1 MRISKIFIQNFRK
14 LHRCVIELGEQKT
27 LFVGANNSGKTSA
40 MTALSKFLVKE
51 DSFKFNDF
59 TVSHRA
65 AINAIGKVWQKD
77 DSQQPETIEEF
88 LKILPSLDVWLHVE
102 EQDIRH
108 VADIIPTL
116 DWNGGILGVRLLFQ
130 PKDIA
135 AMYSEYKEA
144 HNEARKKEKSEY
156 QVSLFPKDLCEF
168 LDKNLS
174 SLFEIKAY
182 LLDPKQDYNQEVDLS
197 MLCSNKNP
205 LKSIVQ
211 VDMIDAQRGFSD
223 PDSKQEK
230 EWTSLS
236 VQMRNYY
243 SKHLDPEVETT
254 DGDLAILDAMIK
266 AQRAIDSSLKTKFK
280 DPLSELEGL
289 GYPGVTD
296 PKITICSKISSM
308 DAINHET
315 AIQYSLD
322 KENQDLTL
330 PEKYN
335 GLGYQ
340 NLVSMVFK
348 LMSFRDNWLKVNKN
362 DKIKP
367 LHLVLVEEPEA
378 HLHAQVQQ
386 VFVRRAYDVL
396 RHHELLGHNTSFST
410 QLVVSTHS
418 SYIAKEE
425 DFSNLRYFKRLP
437 ASPNCTIPNS
447 IVINLT
453 DTFGTGDATKKFATR
468 YIKTTHCD
476 LFFAD
481 ALIMIEG
488 TSEGILLPH
497 FISREQYHYLNSRYI
512 SILNVGGR
520 YSHKLREL
528 INKLSIPTLI
538 ITDIDSQEST
548 GYHKKAVP
556 ERNKGLICGNTAIP
570 EWLSKENDFDSILD
584 LPSDDKILEIP
595 KDKDVTSDFKIR
607 ICYQTPIVI
616 EINCRSQEAIPRTFE
631 DAFVYTNLDT
641 LKDVDETDQLISAKL
656 FSAIKNFDKEHQSY
670 EELRKDIFEK
680 LDDSGVKAGFALDL
694 LFSFDP
700 NDFQVPEYIA
710 DGLQWLQ
717 NELTRIA
724 KDE

>member
-1 MRISKIFIQNFRK
+1 MKITKIFIQNFRK

-40 MTALSKFLVKE
+40 MDALKKFLKGE
-51 DSFKFNDF
+51 SFKFNDF
-59 TVSHRA
+59 TISHRA
-65 AINAIGKVWQKD
+65 TINAIGDAWQKD
-77 DSQQPETIEEF
+77 DSQQPESIAE
-88 LKILPSLDVWLHVE
+88 LLNVLPSLDIWLQVE

-116 DWNGGILGVRLLFQ
+116 DWNGGSLGVRLLFQ

-135 AMYSEYKEA
+135 TMYSEYRET
-144 HNEARKKEKSEY
+144 HNEARKKEKAKY
-156 QVSLFPKDLCEF
+156 KVHLFPKDLCEF
-168 LDKNLS
+168 WDKKLKT
-174 SLFEIKAY
+174 LFEIKTY
-182 LLDPKQDYNQEVDLS
+182 LLDPNKDHNQVTDLS
-197 MLCSNKNP
+197 MCCSKNNP
-205 LKSIVQ
+205 FESIVQ

-223 PDSKQEK
+223 PDSRQEI
-230 EWTSLS
+230 EGLSLS
-236 VQMRNYY
+236 SQMRSYY
-243 SKHLDPEVETT
+243 SKYLDPEVETM
-254 DGDLAILDAMIK
+254 DGDLAILDAMTK
-266 AQRAIDSSLKTKFK
+266 AQCTIDDTLRTKFE
-280 DPLSELEGL
+280 DPLKELEGL

-322 KENQDLTL
+322 KSNRDLTL

-348 LMSFRDNWLKVNKN
+348 LMDFREGWLHDKKN

-396 RHHELLGHNTSFST
+396 RHHELLGNSVTFST

-437 ASPNCTIPNS
+437 STPECTIPNS
-447 IVINLT
+447 IVVNLT

-497 FISREQYHYLNSRYI
+497 FIKTEFQGLGSRYL
-512 SILNVGGR
+512 SILNIGGR

-528 INKLSIPTLI
+528 INRLSIPTLI
-538 ITDIDSQEST
+538 ITDIDSQEKT
-548 GYHKKAVP
+548 GHHKKAEP
-556 ERNKGLICGNTAIP
+556 ERGKGLICGNTAIP
-570 EWLSKENDFDSILD
+570 EWLNKVKTNDFDSILD
-584 LPSDDKILEIP
+584 LPFDDKILEIT
-595 KDKDVTSDFKIR
+595 KSEDVTSDFKIR
-607 ICYQTPIVI
+607 ICYQTPIAI
-616 EINCRSQEAIPRTFE
+616 EINGRSQEAIPRTFE
-631 DAFVYTNLDT
+631 DAFVYTNLNT
-641 LKDVDETDQLISAKL
+641 LKNANETDQLISAKL
-656 FSAIKNFDKEHQSY
+656 FSAIKNFDKKHQSY
-670 EELRKDIFEK
+670 DELRKDIFEK

>member
-1 MRISKIFIQNFRK
+1 MRITKIFIQNFRK
-14 LHRCVIELGEQKT
+14 LHRCVIDLGEQKT

-40 MTALSKFLVKE
+40 MDALKKFLKGE
-51 DSFKFNDF
+51 SFKFNDF
-59 TVSHRA
+59 TISHRVR
-65 AINAIGKVWQKD
+65 INAIGDAWQKD
-77 DSQQPETIEEF
+77 DSQQPESIAKL
-88 LKILPSLDVWLHVE
+88 LKVLPSLDIWLQVE

-116 DWNGGILGVRLLFQ
+116 DWNGGLLGVRLLFQ

-135 AMYSEYKEA
+135 AMYSEYREDY
-144 HNEARKKEKSEY
+144 NEARKKEKAKY
-156 QVSLFPKDLCEF
+156 KVHLFPKDLCEF
-168 LDKNLS
+168 WDKKLKT
-174 SLFEIKAY
+174 LFEIKTY
-182 LLDPKQDYNQEVDLS
+182 LLNPNKDHNQVTDLS
-197 MLCSNKNP
+197 MCCSKNNP
-205 LKSIVQ
+205 LESIVQ

-223 PDSKQEK
+223 PDSRQEI
-230 EWTSLS
+230 EGLSLS
-236 VQMRNYY
+236 SQMRSYY
-243 SKHLDPEVETT
+243 SKYLDPEVETM
-254 DGDLAILDAMIK
+254 DNDLAILDAMTK
-266 AQRAIDSSLKTKFK
+266 AQSAIDDTLKTKFEE
-280 DPLSELEGL
+280 PLKELENL

-322 KENQDLTL
+322 KSNRDLML

-348 LMSFRDNWLKVNKN
+348 LMSFREGWLRDKKN

-386 VFVRRAYDVL
+386 VFVRKAYGVL
-396 RHHELLGHNTSFST
+396 RSHEILKNSTSFST

-437 ASPNCTIPNS
+437 STPECTISNS
-447 IVINLT
+447 IVVNLT

-488 TSEGILLPH
+488 TSEEILLPH
-497 FISREQYHYLNSRYI
+497 FIKTEFQDLGSRYL
-512 SILNVGGR
+512 SILNIGGR

-528 INKLSIPTLI
+528 INRLSIPTLI
-538 ITDIDSQEST
+538 ITDIDSQKKT
-548 GYHKKAVP
+548 GHHEKAEP
-556 ERNKGLICGNTAIP
+556 ERGKGLICGNTAIP
-570 EWLSKENDFDSILD
+570 KWLNKENDFDSILD
-584 LPSDDKILEIP
+584 LPSDDKILEIT
-595 KDKDVTSDFKIR
+595 KSEDVTSDFKIR
-607 ICYQTPIVI
+607 ICYQTPIAV
-616 EINCRSQEAIPRTFE
+616 EINGRSQEVIPRTFE
-631 DAFVYTNLDT
+631 DAFVYTNIDT
-641 LKDVDETDQLISAKL
+641 LKDVDQIDELIAEKL
-656 FSAIKNFDKEHQSY
+656 FNAIKKFDKEQQSY
-670 EELRKDIFEK
+670 DKLRNEIFKK
-680 LDDSGVKAGFALDL
+680 LNDSGVKAGFALDL

-700 NDFQVPEYIA
+700 KDFKVPQYIA
-710 DGLQWLQ
+710 EGLQWLHE
-717 NELTRIA
+717 ELNRIA
-724 KDE
+724 RDE

>member
-1 MRISKIFIQNFRK
+1 MD
-14 LHRCVIELGEQKT
+14 
-27 LFVGANNSGKTSA
+27 
-40 MTALSKFLVKE
+40 ALKKFLKGE
-51 DSFKFNDF
+51 SFKFNDF
-59 TVSHRA
+59 TISHRVT
-65 AINAIGKVWQKD
+65 INAIGDAWQKD
-77 DSQQPETIEEF
+77 DSQQPESIAE
-88 LKILPSLDVWLHVE
+88 LLNVLPSLDIWLLVE

-116 DWNGGILGVRLLFQ
+116 DWNGGLLGVRLLFQ

-135 AMYSEYKEA
+135 AMYSEYREA
-144 HNEARKKEKSEY
+144 HHEARKKENAEY
-156 QVSLFPKDLCEF
+156 EVHLFPKDLCEF
-168 LDKNLS
+168 WDKKLKT
-174 SLFEIKAY
+174 LFEIKTY
-182 LLDPKQDYNQEVDLS
+182 LLNPNKDHNQVTDLS
-197 MLCSNKNP
+197 MCCSKNNP
-205 LKSIVQ
+205 LESIVQ

-223 PDSKQEK
+223 PDSRQEI
-230 EWTSLS
+230 EGLSLS
-236 VQMRNYY
+236 SQMRSYY
-243 SKHLDPEVETT
+243 SKYLDPEVETM
-254 DGDLAILDAMIK
+254 DDDLAILDAMTR
-266 AQRAIDSSLKTKFK
+266 AQRTIDDTLKTKFEE
-280 DPLSELEGL
+280 PLKELEDL

-322 KENQDLTL
+322 KSNRDLML

-348 LMSFRDNWLKVNKN
+348 LMSFREGWLRDKKN

-386 VFVRRAYDVL
+386 VFVRKAHGVL
-396 RHHELLGHNTSFST
+396 RSHEILKNSTSFST

-437 ASPNCTIPNS
+437 STPECTIPNS
-447 IVINLT
+447 IVVNLT

-488 TSEGILLPH
+488 TSEEILLPH
-497 FISREQYHYLNSRYI
+497 FIKTEFQDLGSRYL
-512 SILNVGGR
+512 SILNIGGR

-528 INKLSIPTLI
+528 INRLSIPTLI
-538 ITDIDSQEST
+538 ITDIDSQEKT
-548 GYHKKAVP
+548 GHHKKAEP
-556 ERNKGLICGNTAIP
+556 ERGKGLICGNTAIP
-570 EWLSKENDFDSILD
+570 KWLNKENDFDFILD
-584 LPSDDKILEIP
+584 LPSDDKILEIA
-595 KDKDVTSDFKIR
+595 KSEDVTSDFKIR
-607 ICYQTPIVI
+607 ICYQTPIAV
-616 EINCRSQEAIPRTFE
+616 EINGRSQEAISRTFE

-641 LKDVDETDQLISAKL
+641 LKDVDQIDELIAEKL
-656 FSAIKNFDKEHQSY
+656 FNAIKKFDKEQQSY
-670 EELRKDIFEK
+670 DKLRNDIFEK

-700 NDFQVPEYIA
+700 KDFKVPQYIA
-710 DGLQWLQ
+710 EGLQWLHE
-717 NELTRIA
+717 ELNRIVR
-724 KDE
+724 DE

>member
-40 MTALSKFLVKE
+40 MDALKKFLKGE
-51 DSFKFNDF
+51 SFKFNDF
-59 TVSHRA
+59 TISHRVT
-65 AINAIGKVWQKD
+65 INAIGDAWQKD
-77 DSQQPETIEEF
+77 DSQQPESIAE
-88 LKILPSLDVWLHVE
+88 LLNVLPSLDIWLQVE

-116 DWNGGILGVRLLFQ
+116 DWNGGLLGVRLLFQ

-135 AMYSEYKEA
+135 AMYSEYREDY
-144 HNEARKKEKSEY
+144 NEARKKEKAKY
-156 QVSLFPKDLCEF
+156 KVHLFPKDLCEF
-168 LDKNLS
+168 WDKKLKT
-174 SLFEIKAY
+174 LFEIKTY
-182 LLDPKQDYNQEVDLS
+182 LLNPNKDHNQATDLS
-197 MLCSNKNP
+197 MCCSKNNP
-205 LKSIVQ
+205 LESIVQ

-223 PDSKQEK
+223 PDSRQEI
-230 EWTSLS
+230 EGLSLS
-236 VQMRNYY
+236 SQMRSYY
-243 SKHLDPEVETT
+243 SKYLDPEVETM
-254 DGDLAILDAMIK
+254 DDDLAILDAMTK
-266 AQRAIDSSLKTKFK
+266 AQSTIDDTLKTKFEE
-280 DPLSELEGL
+280 PLKELEDL

-322 KENQDLTL
+322 KSNRDLML

-348 LMSFRDNWLKVNKN
+348 LMSFREGWLRDKKN

-386 VFVRRAYDVL
+386 VFVRKAYGVL
-396 RHHELLGHNTSFST
+396 RSHEILKNSTSFST

-437 ASPNCTIPNS
+437 STPECTIPNS
-447 IVINLT
+447 IVVNLT

-497 FISREQYHYLNSRYI
+497 FIKTKYQDLNSRYI
-512 SILNVGGR
+512 SILNIGGR

-538 ITDIDSQEST
+538 ITDIDSQEKS
-548 GYHKKAVP
+548 GHHKKAEP
-556 ERNKGLICGNTAIP
+556 ERGKGLICGNIAIS
-570 EWLSKENDFDSILD
+570 EWLDKENYFDSILD
-584 LPSDDKILEIP
+584 LPSEDKILEITQN
-595 KDKDVTSDFKIR
+595 KDVTSDFKIR
-607 ICYQTPIVI
+607 ICYQTPMTI
-616 EINCRSQEAIPRTFE
+616 EINGTSQEAISRTFE

-641 LKDVDETDQLISAKL
+641 LKNVEKPDELIAAKL
-656 FSAIKNFDKEHQSY
+656 FNAIKNVDKEHQSY
-670 EELRKDIFEK
+670 NELRKDIFEK

-700 NDFQVPEYIA
+700 NDFKVPQYIVE
-710 DGLQWLQ
+710 GLQWLQ
-717 NELTRIA
+717 DELTRIA
-724 KDE
+724 RDE

>member
-40 MTALSKFLVKE
+40 MEALKKFLKGE
-51 DSFKFNDF
+51 SFKFNDF
-59 TVSHRA
+59 TISHRVR
-65 AINAIGKVWQKD
+65 INAIGDAWQKD
-77 DSQQPETIEEF
+77 DSQQPESIAE
-88 LKILPSLDVWLHVE
+88 LLNVLPSLDIWLQVE

-116 DWNGGILGVRLLFQ
+116 DWNGGLLGVRLLFQ

-135 AMYSEYKEA
+135 AMYSEYREDY
-144 HNEARKKEKSEY
+144 NEARKKEKAKY
-156 QVSLFPKDLCEF
+156 KVHLFPKDLCEF
-168 LDKNLS
+168 WDKKLKT
-174 SLFEIKAY
+174 LFEIKTY
-182 LLDPKQDYNQEVDLS
+182 LLNPNKDHNQVTDLS
-197 MLCSNKNP
+197 MCCSKNNP
-205 LKSIVQ
+205 LESIVQ

-223 PDSKQEK
+223 PDSRQEI
-230 EWTSLS
+230 EGLSLS
-236 VQMRNYY
+236 SQMRSYY
-243 SKHLDPEVETT
+243 SKYLDPEVETM
-254 DGDLAILDAMIK
+254 DNDLAILDAMTK
-266 AQRAIDSSLKTKFK
+266 AQSAIDDTLKTKFEE
-280 DPLSELEGL
+280 PLKELEDL
-289 GYPGVTD
+289 GYPGVAD

-322 KENQDLTL
+322 KSNRDLML

-348 LMSFRDNWLKVNKN
+348 LMSFREGWLRDKKN

-386 VFVRRAYDVL
+386 VFVRKAYGVL
-396 RHHELLGHNTSFST
+396 RSHEILKNSTSFST

-437 ASPNCTIPNS
+437 STPECTISNS
-447 IVINLT
+447 IVVNLT

-488 TSEGILLPH
+488 TSEEILLPH
-497 FISREQYHYLNSRYI
+497 FIKTEFQDLGSRYL
-512 SILNVGGR
+512 SILNIGGR

-528 INKLSIPTLI
+528 INRLSIPTLI
-538 ITDIDSQEST
+538 ITDIDSQKKT
-548 GYHKKAVP
+548 GHHEKAEP
-556 ERNKGLICGNTAIP
+556 ERGKGLICGNTAILK
-570 EWLSKENDFDSILD
+570 WLNKENDFDSILD
-584 LPSDDKILEIP
+584 LPSDDKILGIAKSE
-595 KDKDVTSDFKIR
+595 DVTSDFKIR
-607 ICYQTPIVI
+607 ICYQTPIAV
-616 EINCRSQEAIPRTFE
+616 EINGRSQEVIPRTFE
-631 DAFVYTNLDT
+631 DAFVYTNIDT
-641 LKDVDETDQLISAKL
+641 LKDVDQIDELIAEKL
-656 FSAIKNFDKEHQSY
+656 FNAIKKFDKEQQSY
-670 EELRKDIFEK
+670 DKLRNEIFKK
-680 LDDSGVKAGFALDL
+680 LNDSGVKAGFALDL

-700 NDFQVPEYIA
+700 KDFKVPQYIA
-710 DGLQWLQ
+710 EGLQWLHE
-717 NELTRIA
+717 ELNRIA
-724 KDE
+724 RDE

>member
-40 MTALSKFLVKE
+40 MEALKKFLKGE
-51 DSFKFNDF
+51 SFKFNDF
-59 TVSHRA
+59 TISHRVR
-65 AINAIGKVWQKD
+65 INAIGDAWQKD
-77 DSQQPETIEEF
+77 DSQQPESIAE
-88 LKILPSLDVWLHVE
+88 LLNVLPSLDIWLQVE

-116 DWNGGILGVRLLFQ
+116 DWNGGLLGVRLLFQ

-135 AMYSEYKEA
+135 AMYSEYREDY
-144 HNEARKKEKSEY
+144 NEARKKEKAKY
-156 QVSLFPKDLCEF
+156 KVHLFPKDLCEF
-168 LDKNLS
+168 WDKKLKT
-174 SLFEIKAY
+174 LFEIKTY
-182 LLDPKQDYNQEVDLS
+182 LLNPNKDHNQVTDLS
-197 MLCSNKNP
+197 MCCSKNNP
-205 LKSIVQ
+205 LESIVQ

-223 PDSKQEK
+223 PDSRQEI
-230 EWTSLS
+230 EGLSLS
-236 VQMRNYY
+236 SQMRSYY
-243 SKHLDPEVETT
+243 SKYLDPEVETM
-254 DGDLAILDAMIK
+254 DNDLAILDAMTK
-266 AQRAIDSSLKTKFK
+266 AQSAIDDTLKTKFEE
-280 DPLSELEGL
+280 PLKELENL

-322 KENQDLTL
+322 KSNRDLML

-348 LMSFRDNWLKVNKN
+348 LMSFREGWLRDKKN

-386 VFVRRAYDVL
+386 VFVRKAYGVL
-396 RHHELLGHNTSFST
+396 RSHEILKNSTSFST

-437 ASPNCTIPNS
+437 STPECTISNS
-447 IVINLT
+447 IVVNLT

-488 TSEGILLPH
+488 TSEEILLPH
-497 FISREQYHYLNSRYI
+497 FIKTEFQDLGSRYL
-512 SILNVGGR
+512 SILNIGGR

-528 INKLSIPTLI
+528 INRLSIPTLI
-538 ITDIDSQEST
+538 ITDIDSQKKT
-548 GYHKKAVP
+548 GHHEKAEP
-556 ERNKGLICGNTAIP
+556 ERGKGLICGNTAILK
-570 EWLSKENDFDSILD
+570 WLNKENDFDSILD
-584 LPSDDKILEIP
+584 LPSDDKILGIAKSE
-595 KDKDVTSDFKIR
+595 DVTSDFKIR
-607 ICYQTPIVI
+607 ICYQTPIAV
-616 EINCRSQEAIPRTFE
+616 EINGRSQEVIPRTFE
-631 DAFVYTNLDT
+631 DAFVYTNIDT
-641 LKDVDETDQLISAKL
+641 LKDVDQIDELIAEKL
-656 FSAIKNFDKEHQSY
+656 FNAIKKFDKEQQSY
-670 EELRKDIFEK
+670 DKLRNEIFKK
-680 LDDSGVKAGFALDL
+680 LNDSGVKAGFALDL

-700 NDFQVPEYIA
+700 KDFKVPQYIA
-710 DGLQWLQ
+710 EGLQWLHE
-717 NELTRIA
+717 ELNRIA
-724 KDE
+724 RDE

>member
-1 MRISKIFIQNFRK
+1 MRITKIFIQNFRK
-14 LHRCVIELGEQKT
+14 LHRCVIDLGEQKT

-40 MTALSKFLVKE
+40 MDALKKFLKGE
-51 DSFKFNDF
+51 SFKFNDF
-59 TVSHRA
+59 TISHRVT
-65 AINAIGKVWQKD
+65 INAIGDAWQKD
-77 DSQQPETIEEF
+77 DSQQPESIAE
-88 LKILPSLDVWLHVE
+88 LLNVLPSLDIWLQVE

-116 DWNGGILGVRLLFQ
+116 DWNGGLLGVRLLFQ

-135 AMYSEYKEA
+135 AMYSEYREDY
-144 HNEARKKEKSEY
+144 NEARKKEKAKY
-156 QVSLFPKDLCEF
+156 KVHLFPKDLCEF
-168 LDKNLS
+168 WDKKLKT
-174 SLFEIKAY
+174 LFEIKTY
-182 LLDPKQDYNQEVDLS
+182 LLDPNKDHNQATDLF
-197 MLCSNKNP
+197 MCCSKNNP
-205 LKSIVQ
+205 LESIVQ

-223 PDSKQEK
+223 PDSRQEI
-230 EWTSLS
+230 EGLSLS
-236 VQMRNYY
+236 SQMRSYY
-243 SKHLDPEVETT
+243 SKYLDPEVETM
-254 DGDLAILDAMIK
+254 DGDLAILDAMAK
-266 AQRAIDSSLKTKFK
+266 AQSTIDDTLKTKFE
-280 DPLSELEGL
+280 DPLKELEGL
-289 GYPGVTD
+289 GYPGVAD

-322 KENQDLTL
+322 KSNRDLML

-348 LMSFRDNWLKVNKN
+348 LMSFREGWLRDKKN

-386 VFVRRAYDVL
+386 VFVRKAYGVL
-396 RHHELLGHNTSFST
+396 RSHEILKNSTSFST

-437 ASPNCTIPNS
+437 STPECAIPNS
-447 IVINLT
+447 IVVNLT

-488 TSEGILLPH
+488 TSEEILLPH
-497 FISREQYHYLNSRYI
+497 FIKTEFQDLGSRYL
-512 SILNVGGR
+512 SILNIGGR

-528 INKLSIPTLI
+528 INRLSIPTLI
-538 ITDIDSQEST
+538 ITDIDSQKKT
-548 GYHKKAVP
+548 RYHERAEP
-556 ERNKGLICGNTAIP
+556 ERGKGLICGNTAIP
-570 EWLSKENDFDSILD
+570 KWLNKENDFDFILD
-584 LPSDDKILEIP
+584 LPSDDKILEIT
-595 KDKDVTSDFKIR
+595 KSEDVTSDFKIR
-607 ICYQTPIVI
+607 ICYQTPIAV
-616 EINCRSQEAIPRTFE
+616 EINGRSQEAIPRTFE

-641 LKDVDETDQLISAKL
+641 LKDVDQIDELIAEKL
-656 FSAIKNFDKEHQSY
+656 FNAIKKFDKEQQSY
-670 EELRKDIFEK
+670 DKLRNEFFKK
-680 LDDSGVKAGFALDL
+680 LNDSGVKAGFALDL

-700 NDFQVPEYIA
+700 KDFKVPQYIA
-710 DGLQWLQ
+710 EGLQWLHE
-717 NELTRIA
+717 ELNRIA
-724 KDE
+724 RDE